1 MRKARILRNVD
12 FIVKC
17 SRLIQAEWLGLGPAE
32 RRFLAPLLIGLY
44 AAESAGRQ
52 ISKKE
57 AHLLM
62 GTDAATT
69 GPKYLRLAE
78 KEGLLVIEK
87 GRGSDRRIHVVRITA
102 VALERLD
109 SFLESCETI

>member
-1 MRKARILRNVD
+1 MRKARILRNVE

-17 SRLIQAEWLGLGPAE
+17 SHLIQAEWLGLGPAE

-44 AAESAGRQ
+44 VAESEGRQ
-52 ISKKE
+52 IGKRE

-62 GTDAATT
+62 GTDATTT

-78 KEGLLVIEK
+78 SEGLVVIEK
-87 GRGSDRRIHVVRITA
+87 GRGSDRRIHVVRITP

-109 SFLESCETI
+109 TI